1 MKKLIIAVAFLALG
15 STTITSCK
23 KEYVCKCNK
32 TYTHSNG
39 TSETKPDG
47 QYTFKDTSPRAADRC
62 NQQEGTGSDVLQGD
76 WTRDCE
82 ID

>member
-1 MKKLIIAVAFLALG
+1 MKKLIVLVAAVALSGAI
-15 STTITSCK
+15 SSCK
-23 KEYVCKCNK
+23 KEYVCKCSK

-47 QYTFKDTSPRAADRC
+47 QYTFKDTKARALDRC
-62 NQQEGTGSDVLQGD
+62 NQQEGSGNDFPEGD
-76 WTRDCE
+76 YTRDCE